1 MALTRKSIFSEHCG
15 KTFPYYSIFNA
26 KYYVYII
33 GGVKKFLRELLF
45 ATYMAFFLAKPVN
58 IMRPI
63 PIKRGVMT
71 SLFLMIC
78 GKKLNII
85 PINMHITPQN
95 KRHI

>member
-1 MALTRKSIFSEHCG
+1 
-15 KTFPYYSIFNA
+15 
-26 KYYVYII
+26 
-33 GGVKKFLRELLF
+33 
-45 ATYMAFFLAKPVN
+45 MAFFLANPVN